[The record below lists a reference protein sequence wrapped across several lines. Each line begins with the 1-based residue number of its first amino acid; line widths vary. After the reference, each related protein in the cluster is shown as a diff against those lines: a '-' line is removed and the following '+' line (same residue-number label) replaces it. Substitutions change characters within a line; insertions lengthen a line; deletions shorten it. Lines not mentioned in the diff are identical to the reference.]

1 MVHCV
6 IEITSRYVALPHVRL
21 TYPEKTL
28 ISETGKRRAAAAA
41 GQIQPL
47 YHMWDSQSEYGMILP
62 ARIG

>member
-1 MVHCV
+1 VT
-6 IEITSRYVALPHVRL
+6 EITSRYVASSRVGL

-28 ISETGKRRAAAAA
+28 ISENPAALTGRAGKPGA